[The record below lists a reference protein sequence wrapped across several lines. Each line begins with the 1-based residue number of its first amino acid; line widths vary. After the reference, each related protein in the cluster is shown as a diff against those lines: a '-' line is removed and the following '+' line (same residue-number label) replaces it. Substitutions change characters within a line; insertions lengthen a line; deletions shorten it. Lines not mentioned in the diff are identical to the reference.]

1 MPTLR
6 EVRSR
11 ISGVKKTEKITRA
24 MKMVAA
30 AKLRRAQTALL
41 AARPYAKGM
50 RRLLQH
56 LLPAIEKTDHPL
68 LTTRPVRT
76 LGVVVITS
84 DRGFCGAF
92 NTNIIKTAQERIAT
106 AVTEKGEPVQVHL
119 YCLGKKGVDFF
130 ARHKVT
136 LAARHPGLFNKLV
149 FGDAQKIARDLA
161 DAFLKGELDAVE
173 LVYNEFKSAVQQ
185 QIVVEPY
192 LPIVPE
198 AAAGAEAVAPV
209 RVPNYIYEP
218 SQKDLVAELLPRY
231 LNFTLWRVLLE
242 SNAAEEGARMT
253 AMENATEN
261 ANEMIETLQLQYNK
275 ARQAAITKELL
286 EVVSGAEALRG
297 AS

>member
-30 AKLRRAQTALL
+30 AKLRRAQAAVI

-50 RRLLQH
+50 KRLLQH
-56 LLPAIEKTDHPL
+56 LLPAIETGSEPL
-68 LTTRPVRT
+68 LTPRPVRT
-76 LGVVVITS
+76 LAIIVVTS
-84 DRGFCGAF
+84 DRGMCGAF
-92 NTNIIKTAQERIAT
+92 NTNIVKAAQERIAA
-106 AVTEKGEPVQVHL
+106 AVVEYGQHTQVRL

-130 ARHKVT
+130 TRKQMV
-136 LAARHPGLFNKLV
+136 LAARYPGIFAKLV
-149 FGDAQKIARDLA
+149 FGDSQKIAREVV
-161 DAFLKGELDAVE
+161 DAFLRGDIDRVDI
-173 LVYNEFKSAVQQ
+173 VYNEFKSAVRQ
-185 QIVVEPY
+185 QIVVEQY
-192 LPIVPE
+192 LPIVPDAQEVAE
-198 AAAGAEAVAPV
+198 AAATK
-209 RVPNYIYEP
+209 RIPNYIYEP
-218 SQKDLVAELLPRY
+218 SQQSLMSGLLPRY
-231 LNFTLWRVLLE
+231 LNFTLWRMLLE
-242 SNAAEEGARMT
+242 SSAAEEGSRMT

-261 ANEMIETLQLQYNK
+261 ANEMIDTLQLQYNK

>member
-30 AKLRRAQTALL
+30 AKLRRAQASLI

-56 LLPAIEKTDHPL
+56 LLPAVDPAGQPL
-68 LTTRPVRT
+68 LLARPVRARAI
-76 LGVVVITS
+76 VVITS
-84 DRGFCGAF
+84 DRGMCGAF
-92 NTNIIKTAQERIAT
+92 NTNIIKKAQERIA
-106 AVTEKGEPVQVHL
+106 ASVDEQGQNVPVRL
-119 YCLGKKGVDFF
+119 YCLGKKGGDFF
-130 ARHKVT
+130 TRQKLT
-136 LAARHPGLFNKLV
+136 LAGRHPGLFNKLV
-149 FGDAQKIARDLA
+149 FADAQKIAKDLTE
-161 DAFLKGELDAVE
+161 AFMKGEIDVVE
-173 LVYNEFKSAVQQ
+173 LVYNEFKNVAQQ
-185 QIVVEPY
+185 RIVTEQY
-192 LPIVPE
+192 LPIVPDPSSE
-198 AAAGAEAVAPV
+198 PDGETPK
-209 RVPNYIYEP
+209 RIPNYIYEP
-218 SQKDLVAELLPRY
+218 SEQQLMAALLPRY

-242 SNAAEEGARMT
+242 SSASEEGARMT

-261 ANEMIETLQLQYNK
+261 ANEMISTLQLQYNK

-286 EVVSGAEALRG
+286 EVVSGAEALKG

>member
-30 AKLRRAQTALL
+30 AKLRRAQVAVI

-50 RRLLQH
+50 RRLIQH
-56 LLPAIEKTDHPL
+56 LLPAIETGTQPL
-68 LTTRPVRT
+68 LTPRPVKT
-76 LGVVVITS
+76 LAIIIVTS
-84 DRGFCGAF
+84 DRGMCGAF
-92 NTNIIKTAQERIAT
+92 NTNIIRAAQERIAA
-106 AVTEKGEPVQVHL
+106 AVDENGQRLQIRL

-130 ARHKVT
+130 TRQRMTLAGRYPGIFAKVKFGDSQKVT
-136 LAARHPGLFNKLV
+136 HEVAE
-149 FGDAQKIARDLA
+149 
-161 DAFLKGELDAVE
+161 AFLQGEIDRVE
-173 LVYNEFKSAVQQ
+173 IVYNEFKSAVRQ
-185 QIVVEPY
+185 QIVVEQY
-192 LPIVPE
+192 LPIIPDAEEV
-198 AAAGAEAVAPV
+198 AEASAHKLI
-209 RVPNYIYEP
+209 PNYIYEP
-218 SQKDLVAELLPRY
+218 SQQSLMSSLLPRY
-231 LNFTLWRVLLE
+231 LNYTLWRVLLE
-242 SNAAEEGARMT
+242 SSAAEEGARMT

-261 ANEMIETLQLQYNK
+261 ANEMIDTLQLQYNK

>member
-30 AKLRRAQTALL
+30 AKLRRAQAALV

-56 LLPAIEKTDHPL
+56 LLPAVDTTRQPL
-68 LTTRPVRT
+68 LVPRP
-76 LGVVVITS
+76 LGRLGIVVVTS

-92 NTNIIKTAQERIAT
+92 NTNIIKTAQERIAA
-106 AVTEKGEPVQVHL
+106 AVDEQGARIPVRL
-119 YCLGKKGVDFF
+119 WCLGKKSVDFF
-130 ARHKVT
+130 ARQKMD
-136 LAARHPGLFNKLV
+136 LAGRHPGLFNKLV
-149 FGDAQKIARDLA
+149 FGDAQKIARDLS
-161 DAFLKGELDAVE
+161 DAFLNGEIDRVE
-173 LVYNEFKSAVQQ
+173 LVYNEFKSAALQR
-185 QIVVEPY
+185 IVVEQY
-192 LPIVPE
+192 LPIGPE
-198 AAAGAEAVAPV
+198 EPAAGEAGVSH
-209 RVPNYIYEP
+209 RTPNYLYEP
-218 SQKDLVAELLPRY
+218 SQEALMAALLPKY

-275 ARQAAITKELL
+275 ARQAAITTELL